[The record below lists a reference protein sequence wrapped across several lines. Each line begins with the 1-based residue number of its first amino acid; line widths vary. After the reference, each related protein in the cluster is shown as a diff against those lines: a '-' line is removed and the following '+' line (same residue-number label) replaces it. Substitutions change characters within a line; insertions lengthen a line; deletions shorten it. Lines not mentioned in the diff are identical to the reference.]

1 MRSLFA
7 LLVLAITLMPSAP
20 DARAQT
26 AAPGAFKDVGIDEQ
40 LGARLP
46 LGATFQD
53 ETGQTVELAS
63 FFESGRPVIL
73 NFVYHDCP
81 MLCSVLLESFTQ
93 TMKEMEF
100 TAGTDFDIL
109 TVSFSA
115 LETPDLAVRQKERFL
130 GLLERPEAADGWHF
144 LTGTEEQID
153 VLTDATGFDFKW
165 VASRSEFAH
174 AAALIFVS
182 PDGTITRYLHGLY
195 FEPANVRKALVE
207 ASDGNV
213 GSTVDQI
220 LLYCFQYDPSANS
233 YVLHATNLM
242 KLGALLT
249 ILCIGFGI
257 WMLRRRERVKVA
269 ARLSHVNS

>member
-1 MRSLFA
+1 MRGLFV
-7 LLVLAITLMPSAP
+7 LLVLAIALLPVAGS
-20 DARAQT
+20 ARAQT
-26 AAPGAFKDVGIDEQ
+26 AAPSALKGVGIEEQ

-46 LGATFQD
+46 LDATFQD
-53 ETGQTVELAS
+53 ASGETVALAS

-115 LETPDLAVRQKERFL
+115 LETPDLAARQKERYL
-130 GLLERPEAADGWHF
+130 GLLGRPEAAEGWHF
-144 LTGTEEQID
+144 LTGTDEQIGQ
-153 VLTDATGFDFKW
+153 LTEATGFDFKW

-195 FEPANVRKALVE
+195 FEPSNVRKALVE
-207 ASDGNV
+207 ASDGKV

-220 LLYCFQYDPSANS
+220 LLYCFQYDPTANS

-257 WMLRRRERVKVA
+257 WMLRRRERSKVA

>member
-1 MRSLFA
+1 MRRLFVLLMFATGLLPVA
-7 LLVLAITLMPSAP
+7 LSV
-20 DARAQT
+20 RAQT

-40 LGARLP
+40 LGASLP
-46 LGATFQD
+46 MDATFQD
-53 ETGQTVELAS
+53 ERGETVPLSA

-115 LETPDLAVRQKERFL
+115 IETPDLAARQKERYL
-130 GLLERPEAADGWHF
+130 GQLGRPAAADGWHF
-144 LTGTEEQID
+144 LTGSEEQID
-153 VLTDATGFDFKW
+153 QLTDATGFDFKW
-165 VASRSEFAH
+165 IASRSEFAH

-195 FEPANVRKALVE
+195 FEPSNVRKALVE
-207 ASDGNV
+207 ASDGKV
-213 GSTVDQI
+213 GSPVDQI
-220 LLYCFQYDPSANS
+220 LLYCFQYDPTANS

-257 WMLRRRERVKVA
+257 WMLRRRERSKVA